1 MFGILLLLAAA
12 FSGHEVVS
20 NVGTTTTQPP
30 AVVQTVVQTSAQ
42 QTAAPS
48 SHPIQI
54 AKQTATPSDRPGQ
67 IADKATPQSGRP
79 VQIADETTQ
88 RPDAADVDSAIDR
101 VSDFYDTVPP
111 TSPAAAK
118 PRAPGAGEPVSPRA
132 VLGPHLVGSTETY
145 MSEGRPV
152 VIEVLR
158 PDDDER
164 RPAVLILHGA
174 SGIGDGTF
182 YRGAAEIFAEHG
194 YVTFLPHYL
203 AAMRVAPAKTV
214 KGHARIAKATA
225 TRPQPGSIRAGF
237 PVQEQIL
244 RDAINYIADNSYVDP
259 THIGVFGLSLGG
271 FHALTLSSR
280 DDRIVAVVDMSGAL
294 RGNAIP
300 SSNHLAPTLELHGAR
315 DPIIPVARAKAL
327 ANTLSRLGV
336 PHELKIYPNQGHFLR
351 GKAQQDALQRAAE
364 FFGAYLTPSE
374 TSHAEGSSNGVD

>member
-1 MFGILLLLAAA
+1 MFEILLLLAAA

-20 NVGTTTTQPP
+20 KADTPATRPP
-30 AVVQTVVQTSAQ
+30 AVVQTVVRTTPGP
-42 QTAAPS
+42 TAAPS
-48 SHPIQI
+48 SHLLQ
-54 AKQTATPSDRPGQ
+54 
-67 IADKATPQSGRP
+67 
-79 VQIADETTQ
+79 VADETTQ
-88 RPDAADVDSAIDR
+88 RPDAADIDSAIDR
-101 VSDFYDTVPP
+101 ISDFYDTTPLANP
-111 TSPAAAK
+111 SARPAAAGAAR
-118 PRAPGAGEPVSPRA
+118 RAPVAPRA
-132 VLGPHLVGSTETY
+132 VLGPHLVGSTEKY

-158 PDDDER
+158 PDDDAR

-203 AAMRVAPAKTV
+203 EAIRLAPAKTA
-214 KGHARIAKATA
+214 KGRAKVIA
-225 TRPQPGSIRAGF
+225 TRSRPGSIRAGF
-237 PVQEQIL
+237 PEQEQVL
-244 RDAINYIADNSYVDP
+244 RDAINYIADNSYVDS
-259 THIGVFGLSLGG
+259 THIGIFGLSLGG

-300 SSNHLAPTLELHGAR
+300 SSNRLAPTLELHGAR

-364 FFGAYLTPSE
+364 FFGTYLIPSE
-374 TSHAEGSSNGVD
+374 TSHAERSTNGVD